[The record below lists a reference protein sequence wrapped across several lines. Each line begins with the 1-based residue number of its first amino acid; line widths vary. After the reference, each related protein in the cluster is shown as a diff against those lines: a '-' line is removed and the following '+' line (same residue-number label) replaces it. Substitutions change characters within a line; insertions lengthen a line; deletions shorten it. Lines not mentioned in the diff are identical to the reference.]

1 MNRIELSA
9 YDKEDLLKILEYAK
23 GKFEEDR
30 KNKVKT
36 KYDKW
41 DDSTWWEIRIDQLR
55 MVINGYVSTPSIQS
69 SLTSDIPSNL
79 KEKQQWRYKQSL
91 ESDLDDLIDYFD
103 KKKGEDSL
111 Y

>member
-69 SLTSDIPSNL
+69 SITSDIPSNL